1 MSEAKT
7 NCGGKL
13 RSMGRKGYIGVADIF
28 WEWRGLCTVGQV
40 FCPAK
45 EPVLSL
51 GGLIEE

>member
-13 RSMGRKGYIGVADIF
+13 RSMGRKDISGCRHF
-28 WEWRGLCTVGQV
+28 LGWRGLCTVGQV